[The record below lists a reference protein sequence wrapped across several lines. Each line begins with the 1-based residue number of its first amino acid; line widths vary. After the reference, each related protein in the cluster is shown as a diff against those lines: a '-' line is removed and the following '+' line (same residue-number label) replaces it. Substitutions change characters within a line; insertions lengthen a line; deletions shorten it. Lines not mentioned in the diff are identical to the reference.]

1 MPSQITLFSV
11 FIAVIAIMTTQDF
24 PFIAVPTPEH
34 TKLGRSSLITE
45 LSPVTTGT
53 TMWINRAVAVTS
65 DASTFLSTTP
75 AVVICTFLH
84 TSTTKDCSL
93 VLYQMRME

>member
-1 MPSQITLFSV
+1 MPSQITLLSI
-11 FIAVIAIMTTQDF
+11 FIDIIVIMTTQDF

-34 TKLGRSSLITE
+34 TELGRSSLITV

-53 TMWINRAVAVTS
+53 TLWVNRAVAVTS
-65 DASTFLSTTP
+65 DASTSLSTTP
-75 AVVICTFLH
+75 VIVISTFRH
-84 TSTTKDCSL
+84 TPATMDCSL

>member
-11 FIAVIAIMTTQDF
+11 FIAVIVIMTTRDF

-34 TKLGRSSLITE
+34 TELGRSSLITE

-53 TMWINRAVAVTS
+53 ILWVNRAVAVTS

-75 AVVICTFLH
+75 VVVTSTFLH